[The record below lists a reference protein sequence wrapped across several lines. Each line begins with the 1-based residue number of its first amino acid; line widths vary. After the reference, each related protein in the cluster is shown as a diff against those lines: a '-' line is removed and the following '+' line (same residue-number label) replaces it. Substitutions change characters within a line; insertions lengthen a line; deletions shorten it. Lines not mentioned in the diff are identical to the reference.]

1 MSNAEQR
8 KRAVKLTLP
17 VFCGYIVLGIAFGAT
32 LAQAGYGPVCPMLMF
47 SCFLKLED
55 PKARTEMLGMCK
67 PLMSKC
73 WCLFVCGD
81 PGCEDIAR
89 DIATAKALHVEV
101 MSLSGIIDFGGKS

>member
-1 MSNAEQR
+1 
-8 KRAVKLTLP
+8 
-17 VFCGYIVLGIAFGAT
+17 
-32 LAQAGYGPVCPMLMF
+32 
-47 SCFLKLED
+47 
-55 PKARTEMLGMCK
+55 MLGMCK
-67 PLMSKC
+67 SLMSKC

>member
-1 MSNAEQR
+1 
-8 KRAVKLTLP
+8 
-17 VFCGYIVLGIAFGAT
+17 
-32 LAQAGYGPVCPMLMF
+32 MLMF

-67 PLMSKC
+67 SLMSKC